1 MRLVQHSNRALKTVK
16 VDTIFL
22 QKTTFNDR
30 LVWLPAIMVLKDR
43 FERLTSHSTG
53 FGGGH

>member
-1 MRLVQHSNRALKTVK
+1 MRLMSINNAKYQNTSTKIQINSKLQYPNLK
-16 VDTIFL
+16 
-22 QKTTFNDR
+22 
-30 LVWLPAIMVLKDR
+30 MVLKDR